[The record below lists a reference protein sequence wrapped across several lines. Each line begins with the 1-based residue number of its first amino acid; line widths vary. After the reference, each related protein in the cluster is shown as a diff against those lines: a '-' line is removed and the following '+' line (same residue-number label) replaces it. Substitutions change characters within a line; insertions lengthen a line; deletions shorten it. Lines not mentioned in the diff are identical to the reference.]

1 MYSQRQAHWV
11 RLFSQARKDR
21 NNWVITDRYYTLTT
35 ARQIA
40 SDIRHHRRVVG
51 ISSNEQVEAEYFIGD
66 IEGNYRIAVKML

>member
-1 MYSQRQAHWV
+1 MYSQRQSHWV